1 MKQKILNLFLGEF
14 NKYSLQ
20 HRIFNGFSL
29 IGFFLSITSTI
40 GNYVLNLPLI
50 VSAITFFMT
59 VMFMLF
65 YYLARVKNIY
75 DITSKITVFI
85 LVFLFSPSIW
95 ITNGGSYGGSQ
106 YYLIFFGL
114 VISSLTFGTERK
126 FYIFSLIIILM
137 SLIVFEYYYPEKIIG
152 YIDRDS
158 RYIDVFM
165 SIVFSTVGT
174 WGLFTIFTN
183 NYFQEHQ
190 KVVEYSKKMEEL
202 AIKDGLTDLFNH
214 RYILNRLDD
223 EIVKSFRYGRD
234 LSIAMV
240 DIDFF
245 KKVNDNYGH
254 QFGDIVLRKVAD
266 EIKNTLRNTDLV
278 GRYGGEEFL
287 IIAPETTL
295 EQAKIFCERIRK
307 TIEEI
312 EFEDNIKVTVSL
324 GLATWK
330 DCSLNEFIEKADKN
344 LYCAK
349 QTGRN
354 KVVF

>member
-1 MKQKILNLFLGEF
+1 
-14 NKYSLQ
+14 
-20 HRIFNGFSL
+20 
-29 IGFFLSITSTI
+29 
-40 GNYVLNLPLI
+40 
-50 VSAITFFMT
+50 
-59 VMFMLF
+59 
-65 YYLARVKNIY
+65 
-75 DITSKITVFI
+75 
-85 LVFLFSPSIW
+85 
-95 ITNGGSYGGSQ
+95 
-106 YYLIFFGL
+106 
-114 VISSLTFGTERK
+114 
-126 FYIFSLIIILM
+126 
-137 SLIVFEYYYPEKIIG
+137 
-152 YIDRDS
+152 
-158 RYIDVFM
+158 M
-165 SIVFSTVGT
+165 SIVFSTTGT

-254 QFGDIVLRKVAD
+254 QFGDVVLKKVAD

-307 TIEEI
+307 TIEEV
-312 EFEDNIKVTVSL
+312 EFEDNIKITVSL
-324 GLATWK
+324 GLAAWK
-330 DCSLNEFIEKADKN
+330 DCSLSDFVEKADKN